1 MEIYFIRHGETV
13 WNTEK
18 RFQGLSNS
26 PLTKKGEKQAKLLGE
41 KLKEIKFDRFYSS
54 ALQRANN
61 TAHLIKGNR
70 KQEVFIFEAF
80 NEISMGE
87 MEGMQHLD
95 FQKLYPEQYTAFYN
109 NQLDYNPSVYGGE
122 SFLELRERIK
132 KGLID
137 FVELNKN
144 CERVLVVSHGAT
156 LKVLFHYLSGKDMSE
171 LKNEPIPKNTSY
183 TVVKYENNK
192 FEIIDFSNISHLD
205 ELGE

>member
-95 FQKLYPEQYTAFYN
+95 FQKLYPEQYIAFYN
-109 NQLDYNPSVYGGE
+109 NQLDYDPSAYGGE

-156 LKVLFHYLSGKDMSE
+156 LKVLFHYLSGKEMSE

-192 FEIIDFSNISHLD
+192 FGIIDFSNTSHLD